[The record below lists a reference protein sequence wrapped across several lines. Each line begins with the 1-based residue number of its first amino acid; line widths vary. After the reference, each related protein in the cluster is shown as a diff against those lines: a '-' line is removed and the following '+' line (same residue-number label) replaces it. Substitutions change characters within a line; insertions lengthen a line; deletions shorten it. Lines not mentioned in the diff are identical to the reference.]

1 MIGRVESQPVAAG
14 LDDAEVAAMQEPSD
28 EEGEERV
35 DEDGVVSRVA

>member
-1 MIGRVESQPVAAG
+1 MIGRVESQPAAG
-14 LDDAEVAAMQEPSD
+14 LDEAEVAAMQEPTE